1 VQWLYYVGFGK
12 GWWSERQNLSKKGH
26 KTSEI
31 GAKNLSLSLSLSLSL
46 LASNQGLTAR
56 DRETERQRV
65 GKKKVGGGH

>member
-1 VQWLYYVGFGK
+1 MWGLEKAGGLK
-12 GWWSERQNLSKKGH
+12 GRIYRRKDTRQAKLETKISLSLF
-26 KTSEI
+26 
-31 GAKNLSLSLSLSLSL
+31 LSLSLSLSLSL